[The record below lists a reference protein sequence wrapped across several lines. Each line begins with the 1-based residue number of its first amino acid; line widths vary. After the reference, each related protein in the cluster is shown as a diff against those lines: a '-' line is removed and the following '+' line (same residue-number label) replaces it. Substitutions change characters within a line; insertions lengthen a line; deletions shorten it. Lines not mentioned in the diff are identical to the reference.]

1 MLQLLALG
9 VIGAFIVQQL
19 YGAIYNLYFH
29 PLASFPGPKL
39 WIAFPVLRYI
49 FQCQGTFDQRMV
61 KYHHYFGDVVRF
73 DDCTLSF
80 ATAQAWKEIYG
91 YGHGQHQWPKLEFRP
106 PGATDHI
113 LFSNDANHARFRKA
127 LSHAFSEQALRLQ
140 ENLIKSYVDMLIAA
154 LHEEAE
160 NDRKVDMTM
169 WYNLTTF
176 DISEF
181 RVSYSGVRMACFPPV
196 CAAKELLT

>member
-9 VIGAFIVQQL
+9 VIGAFFAQQL
-19 YGAIYNLYFH
+19 YIAVYNLYFH
-29 PLASFPGPKL
+29 PLASFPGPKS

-49 FQCQGTFDQRMV
+49 AQCRGIFDQQMV
-61 KYHHYFGDVVRF
+61 RYHRYYGDVVRF
-73 DDCTLSF
+73 DDGALSF
-80 ATAQAWKEIYG
+80 ATAQAWKDIYG
-91 YGHGQHQWPKLEFRP
+91 YGHGQNQWPKQEFRP

-140 ENLIKSYVDMLIAA
+140 EDLIKGYVDMLIAG
-154 LHEEAE
+154 LREEAE
-160 NDRKVDMTM
+160 HGKQVDMTM

-176 DISEF
+176 DISMSPRLHEHP
-181 RVSYSGVRMACFPPV
+181 S
-196 CAAKELLT
+196 